1 MKYKEILIKSDGY
14 VTDIFIDGVEI
25 ENVSQ
30 ITFTAVPFDVVC
42 NIDKY
47 DGSEI
52 VLETPDFKNE
62 Y

>member
-14 VTDIFIDGVEI
+14 ITDIFIDGVEI

-30 ITFTAVPFDVVC
+30 ITFTAAPFDVVC

>member
-1 MKYKEILIKSDGY
+1 MKCKEILIKSDGY

-30 ITFTAVPFDVVC
+30 ITFTSVPFDVVC

>member
-52 VLETPDFKNE
+52 VLQTQDFEN
-62 Y
+62 

>member
-30 ITFTAVPFDVVC
+30 ITFTSVPFDVVC

-47 DGSEI
+47 SGNEI
-52 VLETPDFKNE
+52 VLQTQDFEN
-62 Y
+62 

>member
-14 VTDIFIDGVEI
+14 VTDIFIDGVEL

>member
-30 ITFTAVPFDVVC
+30 ITFTSVPFDVVC
-42 NIDKY
+42 NIDTY
-47 DGSEI
+47 SGNEI
-52 VLETPDFKNE
+52 VLQTQDLKN
-62 Y
+62 

>member
-30 ITFTAVPFDVVC
+30 ITFTSVPFDVVC
-42 NIDKY
+42 NIDTY
-47 DGSEI
+47 NGNEI
-52 VLETPDFKNE
+52 VLQTQDFEN
-62 Y
+62 

>member
-30 ITFTAVPFDVVC
+30 ITFTSVPFDVVC

>member
-30 ITFTAVPFDVVC
+30 ITFTAAPFDVVC
-42 NIDKY
+42 NIDTY
-47 DGSEI
+47 SGNEI
-52 VLETPDFKNE
+52 VLQTQDFEN
-62 Y
+62 

>member
-30 ITFTAVPFDVVC
+30 ITFTAAPFDVVC
-42 NIDKY
+42 NIDTY
-47 DGSEI
+47 NGNEI
-52 VLETPDFKNE
+52 VLQTQDFEN
-62 Y
+62 